1 MRLFSSLTLR
11 HLLGILAL
19 LLAVGLVV
27 SGQFWHLEYL
37 PVVGLIAVLVF
48 FYVKLGAEQPAE
60 QINAERREYAR
71 QTALLDALPAA
82 VVILN
87 KQGQV
92 FRYNDAW
99 LRLVREAEFDMPD
112 GGVGQHYQQ
121 VMRKLCPVTD
131 STTET
136 PLEVGIRRVANDR
149 NQRYEEDLHTI
160 RSGAHPWFH
169 VYVRPMLE
177 DDACDVLLMLIN
189 ISARKDL
196 ETIKERSHVLLQQSL
211 HALALEKSALKE
223 AERALTEAYQRETE
237 TGRVIQKTL
246 LQGTFPARL
255 NHVNGATHT
264 EPSQTID
271 GDFFAFMQYSPDCF
285 DVLVGDV
292 MGKGIHAAMIGAAI
306 KSAFSESIALLV
318 TQKLGATT
326 LPRPAEII
334 NELNRQLVE
343 QLIQLESYATLALYR
358 VNIPEQTLQYVSAGH
373 MPGLICRFESETIEE
388 IHGRNLPIG
397 IMADEVYEDDCIPLK
412 PGDALLMFS
421 DGITDA
427 RNAQGQEFG
436 VARLKQLVL
445 EAWRAG
451 VPPSTLL
458 QYLRRTNQH
467 FASEYKQVDDQ
478 TLLMFQVDPWRD
490 SRTFKFAMPSLVE
503 FRAFL
508 NQSLADLDQED
519 LDALNLAGCE
529 AFTNIVRHSQRLL
542 PDAEITC
549 RIARG
554 SDCVT
559 IEFFYL
565 GHPFDFNSVP
575 EPDLSGNT
583 EGGFGLF
590 IIRNLVQLF
599 TTTAPLPDV
608 VHTSLTRQL
617 GKNIEPILDLSDFPD
632 ISEFPEIPDT
642 K

>member
-1 MRLFSSLTLR
+1 
-11 HLLGILAL
+11 
-19 LLAVGLVV
+19 
-27 SGQFWHLEYL
+27 
-37 PVVGLIAVLVF
+37 
-48 FYVKLGAEQPAE
+48 
-60 QINAERREYAR
+60 
-71 QTALLDALPAA
+71 
-82 VVILN
+82 
-87 KQGQV
+87 
-92 FRYNDAW
+92 
-99 LRLVREAEFDMPD
+99 
-112 GGVGQHYQQ
+112 
-121 VMRKLCPVTD
+121 
-131 STTET
+131 
-136 PLEVGIRRVANDR
+136 
-149 NQRYEEDLHTI
+149 
-160 RSGAHPWFH
+160 
-169 VYVRPMLE
+169 
-177 DDACDVLLMLIN
+177 
-189 ISARKDL
+189 
-196 ETIKERSHVLLQQSL
+196 
-211 HALALEKSALKE
+211 
-223 AERALTEAYQRETE
+223 
-237 TGRVIQKTL
+237 
-246 LQGTFPARL
+246 
-255 NHVNGATHT
+255 
-264 EPSQTID
+264 
-271 GDFFAFMQYSPDCF
+271 
-285 DVLVGDV
+285 
-292 MGKGIHAAMIGAAI
+292 
-306 KSAFSESIALLV
+306 
-318 TQKLGATT
+318 
-326 LPRPAEII
+326 
-334 NELNRQLVE
+334 
-343 QLIQLESYATLALYR
+343 
-358 VNIPEQTLQYVSAGH
+358 

-397 IMADEVYEDDCIPLK
+397 IMTDEVYVDDCIPLK

-508 NQSLADLDQED
+508 NQSLADLDQDD

-632 ISEFPEIPDT
+632 ISEFPEIPGA

>member
-1 MRLFSSLTLR
+1 
-11 HLLGILAL
+11 
-19 LLAVGLVV
+19 
-27 SGQFWHLEYL
+27 
-37 PVVGLIAVLVF
+37 
-48 FYVKLGAEQPAE
+48 
-60 QINAERREYAR
+60 
-71 QTALLDALPAA
+71 
-82 VVILN
+82 
-87 KQGQV
+87 
-92 FRYNDAW
+92 
-99 LRLVREAEFDMPD
+99 
-112 GGVGQHYQQ
+112 
-121 VMRKLCPVTD
+121 
-131 STTET
+131 
-136 PLEVGIRRVANDR
+136 
-149 NQRYEEDLHTI
+149 
-160 RSGAHPWFH
+160 
-169 VYVRPMLE
+169 
-177 DDACDVLLMLIN
+177 
-189 ISARKDL
+189 
-196 ETIKERSHVLLQQSL
+196 
-211 HALALEKSALKE
+211 
-223 AERALTEAYQRETE
+223 
-237 TGRVIQKTL
+237 
-246 LQGTFPARL
+246 
-255 NHVNGATHT
+255 
-264 EPSQTID
+264 
-271 GDFFAFMQYSPDCF
+271 
-285 DVLVGDV
+285 
-292 MGKGIHAAMIGAAI
+292 
-306 KSAFSESIALLV
+306 
-318 TQKLGATT
+318 
-326 LPRPAEII
+326 
-334 NELNRQLVE
+334 
-343 QLIQLESYATLALYR
+343 
-358 VNIPEQTLQYVSAGH
+358 
-373 MPGLICRFESETIEE
+373 
-388 IHGRNLPIG
+388 
-397 IMADEVYEDDCIPLK
+397 
-412 PGDALLMFS
+412 MFS

-503 FRAFL
+503 FRSFL

-554 SDCVT
+554 GNCVS

-575 EPDLSGNT
+575 EPDLTGNA

-617 GKNIEPILDLSDFPD
+617 GKNVDAMPGFPDFPD
-632 ISEFPEIPDT
+632 ISEFPEIPDI